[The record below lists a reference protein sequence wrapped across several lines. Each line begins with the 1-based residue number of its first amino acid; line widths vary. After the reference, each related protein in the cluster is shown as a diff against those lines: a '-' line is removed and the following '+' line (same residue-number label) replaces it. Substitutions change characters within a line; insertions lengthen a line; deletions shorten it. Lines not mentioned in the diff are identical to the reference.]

1 MLSNMR
7 IKITDMISNLR
18 DFANIDRIS
27 TGLLGKLGKF
37 TNQLKVESEFGTEM
51 AEREIRGED
60 RNIASNISPLS
71 FKQATQSSET
81 TTDSIKND
89 IDNILL
95 NF

>member
-1 MLSNMR
+1 MSWGEIARGLSG
-7 IKITDMISNLR
+7 IGGVLTELAVVS
-18 DFANIDRIS
+18 
-27 TGLLGKLGKF
+27 GLLGKLGKF